1 MKLNLKRVF
10 AILVLLLLFFL
21 FFLPFVGCSSTKK
34 NKQKE
39 SFNLEKKT
47 ESDSSGTKAVI
58 TDEKKSEEAAKKV
71 SEEKKVFD
79 VKVKDGKE
87 VSIKEFDQNGNLK
100 GETVIK
106 GDGEVKTSS
115 EKKDT
120 EETSKKDTS
129 KTTESNEN
137 SNVNKKEDLDSSGT
151 KLDLQLEK
159 KGFSFGDYIFCF
171 VLIIAIIILAYLNNR
186 FKWIPIFKNKEN
198 EE

>member
-159 KGFSFGDYIFCF
+159 KGFSFGDYIFWF